1 MNAEIAN
8 DKKAENIV
16 EFILMMWQCE
26 DLVRAFEFDPLK
38 LDEYISAQ
46 FGRETEVLREASR
59 NWYSDLL
66 KQMKDQRLVKSGHI
80 SDITELM
87 TELMF
92 LHNTLINI
100 SKDNRY
106 IDLFEMTLPH
116 LEEFKKKMDNPNR
129 HPVDAYL
136 QGLYGM
142 LLLKLQ
148 KKEISPGT
156 QESLNTFAQIMNYLA
171 KQYKEMKSGLLD
183 YSKN

>member
-8 DKKAENIV
+8 EKKADNIV
-16 EFILMMWQCE
+16 EYILMMWQCE
-26 DLVRAFEFDPLK
+26 DLIRAFEFNPVN
-38 LDEYISAQ
+38 LDEYIASQ
-46 FGRETEVLREASR
+46 FAEENVEIKEATR

-66 KQMKDQRLVKSGHI
+66 KQMKNQKLTKSGHV
-80 SDITELM
+80 SELSELM
-87 TELMF
+87 TELIF

-106 IDLFEMTLPH
+106 IDLFNMTIPH
-116 LEEFKKKMDNPNR
+116 LEEFKKKMDNPDR

-136 QGLYGM
+136 HGLYGM

-148 KKEISPGT
+148 KKEITKET
-156 QESLNTFAQIMNYLA
+156 QESLNTFAQLMNYLA